1 MGAGEEDWGWVVM
14 FIELRCTYSQNG
26 GVIRNPRGFG
36 LCVLLL
42 FLAGDTNVLH
52 ITSTEN
58 DVFIDTSRRSDL
70 LGGVS
75 PTTLGAK

>member
-1 MGAGEEDWGWVVM
+1 MSTGEEGLGWDVHVW
-14 FIELRCTYSQNG
+14 CTYSENG

-42 FLAGDTNVLH
+42 FLAGDTDVFH
-52 ITSTEN
+52 ITATEN
-58 DVFIDTSRRSDL
+58 NVFIDTRRRRDL